1 MIILDTNVLSGLMHR
16 RPEPVLVAWLDGQ
29 PRLSVWTTSVTVLE
43 VRFGL
48 ELLPTSRRR
57 VQLQRAF
64 ARLIDEAIEGRVL
77 AFDIGAAEQSATLM
91 AARQKAG
98 RAGDLRDTMIAC
110 IALAHHARI
119 ATRNTRHFTDLSV
132 EVVNPWQT

>member
-1 MIILDTNVLSGLMHR
+1 MIILDTNVLSALMHR
-16 RPEPVLVAWLDGQ
+16 IPEPVLVAWLDGQ

-57 VQLQRAF
+57 LQLQRAF

-77 AFDIGAAEQSATLM
+77 AFDFGAAEHSATLM

-98 RAGDLRDTMIAC
+98 RAGDLRDTMIAG
-110 IALAHHARI
+110 IALAHRARV
-119 ATRNTRHFTDLSV
+119 ATRNTRDFTDLSI
-132 EVVNPWQT
+132 EVVNPWQK

>member
-1 MIILDTNVLSGLMHR
+1 MIILDTNVLSALMHR
-16 RPEPVLVAWLDGQ
+16 SPEPVLVAWLDGQ
-29 PRLSVWTTSVTVLE
+29 PRLAVWTTSVTVLE
-43 VRFGL
+43 VRVGL

-57 VQLQRAF
+57 AQLQRAF
-64 ARLIDEAIEGRVL
+64 AQLIDEAIEGRVL
-77 AFDIGAAEQSATLM
+77 AFDTGAAEHAATLM

-98 RAGDLRDTMIAC
+98 RAGDLRDTMIAG

>member
-1 MIILDTNVLSGLMHR
+1 MIILDTNVLSALMQR
-16 RPEPVLVAWLDGQ
+16 IPEPVLVAWLDGQ

-57 VQLQRAF
+57 VRMQRAF

-77 AFDIGAAEQSATLM
+77 AFDIGAAEHTATLT

-98 RAGDLRDTMIAC
+98 RAGDLRDTMIAG

-119 ATRNTRHFTDLSV
+119 ATRNTRHFIDLSV
-132 EVVNPWQT
+132 EVVNPWQN